1 MIDLKHKSILMYVV
15 LKQKSVFLAIEMRL
29 TSLALKF
36 KLSEFKV
43 SRFYYMSFVLCDIK
57 FNLFFVMSD
66 QNFVLSTNIV
76 S

>member
-36 KLSEFKV
+36 KLSEFKNRG
-43 SRFYYMSFVLCDIK
+43 STICLLFYVI
-57 FNLFFVMSD
+57 
-66 QNFVLSTNIV
+66 
-76 S
+76 